1 MNWEIFY
8 LVCFVVG
15 FAFTALSFLS
25 GTLHFHFHFPHGHLH
40 FGGGAGHGMGHGAGH
55 SVGHGTGAHHGGAAK
70 AGGGHSGSSFPFFN
84 PMSLAVFLAWFGGTG
99 YLLVHL
105 RHIWAFA
112 GLALASLA
120 GLAGAGIVFLFVAK
134 FLMARDFTLDPA
146 DFDMVG
152 VLGRVSGTIRDGGV
166 GEIIF
171 EQMGV
176 RKACGARS
184 ESAEDIERD
193 EEVIV
198 TRYEHGVAYVRRWD
212 ELAEKAGLLP
222 EEEEKSL

>member
-1 MNWEIFY
+1 MNWELFY
-8 LVCFVVG
+8 LVCFIVG

-25 GTLHFHFHFPHGHLH
+25 GTLHFHFHLPHGHFH
-40 FGGGAGHGMGHGAGH
+40 VGGHVGGHGAG
-55 SVGHGTGAHHGGAAK
+55 GHGGVHHGGAAK
-70 AGGGHSGSSFPFFN
+70 TASHGGHFPFFN

-112 GLALASLA
+112 GLALSTLVGLLGA
-120 GLAGAGIVFLFVAK
+120 GLVFLFVAK

-146 DFDMVG
+146 DFDMIG
-152 VLGRVSGTIRDGGV
+152 VLGRVSGGIRHNGT

-171 EQMGV
+171 EQLGV
-176 RKACGARS
+176 RKACAARS
-184 ESAEDIERD
+184 DCAEDIQRD
-193 EEVIV
+193 EEVVV
-198 TRYEHGVAYVRRWD
+198 TRYEHGVAYVRRWN

-222 EEEEKSL
+222 EEEEKRL

>member
-1 MNWEIFY
+1 MNWELFY
-8 LVCFVVG
+8 LICFVVG

-25 GTLHFHFHFPHGHLH
+25 GTLHFHFHFPHAHVQLG
-40 FGGGAGHGMGHGAGH
+40 GHGAGSHAGGAH
-55 SVGHGTGAHHGGAAK
+55 SVH
-70 AGGGHSGSSFPFFN
+70 GHSSSFPFLN
-84 PMSLAVFLAWFGGTG
+84 PMSIAVFLAWFGGTG

-105 RHIWAFA
+105 RHIWVFA

-120 GLAGAGIVFLFVAK
+120 GLAGASLVFVFVAK

-146 DFDMVG
+146 DFDMIG
-152 VLGRVSGTIRDGGV
+152 VLGQVSWAIHPQGT

-171 EQMGV
+171 EQQGV
-176 RKACGARS
+176 RKACPARS
-184 ESAEDIERD
+184 EAGEEINRG

-198 TRYEHGVAYVRRWD
+198 TRHEHGVVYVRRWN
-212 ELAEKAGLLP
+212 ELAHKAGILP

>member
-1 MNWEIFY
+1 MNWEMFY

-15 FAFTALSFLS
+15 FAFTTLSFLS
-25 GTLHFHFHFPHGHLH
+25 GTLHFHFHLPHGNFHL
-40 FGGGAGHGMGHGAGH
+40 GSAPGGHGA
-55 SVGHGTGAHHGGAAK
+55 AHHGGGAAR
-70 AGGGHSGSSFPFFN
+70 AGQVVRGGHFPFFN
-84 PMSLAVFLAWFGGTG
+84 PMSVAVFLAWFGGTG

-120 GLAGAGIVFLFVAK
+120 GLAGAGVVFLFVAK

-152 VLGRVSGTIRDGGV
+152 VLGKVSGTIRNGGV

-171 EQMGV
+171 EQVGV
-176 RKACGARS
+176 RKACAARS

-198 TRYEHGVAYVRRWD
+198 TRYAHGVAYVRRWS

>member
-1 MNWEIFY
+1 MNWETFY
-8 LVCFVVG
+8 LICFVVG
-15 FAFTALSFLS
+15 FVFTALSFLS
-25 GTLHFHFHFPHGHLH
+25 GTLHFHFHLPHGHFHL
-40 FGGGAGHGMGHGAGH
+40 GGGAGHGAGGHGAGH
-55 SVGHGTGAHHGGAAK
+55 HGSGSAKGAGH
-70 AGGGHSGSSFPFFN
+70 GSSFPFFN

-112 GLALASLA
+112 GLALSTLV
-120 GLAGAGIVFLFVAK
+120 GLAGAGLVFLFVAK

-152 VLGRVSGTIRDGGV
+152 VLGKVSGTIRDGGV

-171 EQMGV
+171 EQVGV
-176 RKACGARS
+176 RKACAARS
-184 ESAEDIERD
+184 DSAEGISRD
-193 EEVIV
+193 EEVVV
-198 TRYEHGVAYVRRWD
+198 TRYEHGVAYVRRWN

>member
-1 MNWEIFY
+1 
-8 LVCFVVG
+8 
-15 FAFTALSFLS
+15 
-25 GTLHFHFHFPHGHLH
+25 
-40 FGGGAGHGMGHGAGH
+40 
-55 SVGHGTGAHHGGAAK
+55 
-70 AGGGHSGSSFPFFN
+70 
-84 PMSLAVFLAWFGGTG
+84 MSLAVFLAWFGGTG

-105 RHIWAFA
+105 RHVWVFA

-120 GLAGAGIVFLFVAK
+120 GLGGAGLVFLFVAK

-152 VLGRVSGTIRDGGV
+152 VLGRVSDTIRNDGT

-171 EQMGV
+171 EQMGI
-176 RKACGARS
+176 RKACAARA
-184 ESAEDIERD
+184 EAAEDIQRD

-198 TRYEHGVAYVRRWD
+198 TRYEHGVAYVRRWS

>member
-1 MNWEIFY
+1 MNWEMFY

-15 FAFTALSFLS
+15 FAFTTLSFLS
-25 GTLHFHFHFPHGHLH
+25 GTLHFHFHLPHGHFH
-40 FGGGAGHGMGHGAGH
+40 VGGAPGGHGA
-55 SVGHGTGAHHGGAAK
+55 AHHGGGAAR
-70 AGGGHSGSSFPFFN
+70 AGHGVRGGHFPFFN
-84 PMSLAVFLAWFGGTG
+84 PMSIAVFLAWFGGTG

-112 GLALASLA
+112 GLALASMA

-152 VLGRVSGTIRDGGV
+152 VLGKVSGTIRYGGV

-171 EQMGV
+171 EQVGV
-176 RKACGARS
+176 RKACAARS
-184 ESAEDIERD
+184 ESEEDIERD

-198 TRYEHGVAYVRRWD
+198 TRYEHGVAYVRRWH